1 MKNPIVC
8 LGTQTVGLQHLS
20 RAQQSGAQLSGSP
33 LSGAQLTGAQ
43 LSGGPNVRLPAVWG
57 QTVRGPADLGPTV
70 RGPMVRGPICQK
82 PLEFVCVCVQIQKY
96 SCCLCAL
103 LAGFKNELGL
113 ERNLFHSIRVFVPN
127 NWDSKYRITEI
138 QQLSLRPSGAV

>member
-1 MKNPIVC
+1 MSALEHRQLGSNICPEPNSPGPIC
-8 LGTQTVGLQHLS
+8 LVSWSL
-20 RAQQSGAQLSGSP
+20 
-33 LSGAQLTGAQ
+33 LSGAQLTVAQ
-43 LSGGPNVRLPAVWG
+43 LSRGPNVRLPAVWG

-113 ERNLFHSIRVFVPN
+113 ERNLFHSIRIFVPN

>member
-1 MKNPIVC
+1 MTGIYA
-8 LGTQTVGLQHLS
+8 LFGTQTVGLQHLS

-127 NWDSKYRITEI
+127 NWDSNSRITEI